1 MEKDSMTDTERAR
14 EILRQCW
21 HNAQPRAYEW
31 KTRDDWENECAEL
44 VVHALAQARREGME
58 TAATRVCEW
67 IDGAD
72 AYETAC
78 GHAYWLACGTLTE
91 CEHRYCP
98 WCGGRIAP
106 QEEG

>member
-1 MEKDSMTDTERAR
+1 MMDEAQRAR
-14 EILRQCW
+14 AEKIVEMWINGELATP
-21 HNAQPRAYEW
+21 HDGVRAIV
-31 KTRDDWENECAEL
+31 A
-44 VVHALAQARREGME
+44 ALAQARREGME